1 MSTKINIRSPFYLKY
16 GEPAL
21 PSVELTCLLV
31 NLQLAEVNMFGDV
44 ILPKSDYGNIL
55 SYTSTDSG
63 FTDGRYAT
71 VGTATDRTIVFTIS
85 IPTNFSNALDDTID
99 CSVTVSQPPLVCSG
113 GVTLNGTVPN
123 QALDTGGDSVTI
135 DLSSY
140 FTEGTDPITSYTVT
154 NNNLDYLQHSM
165 FASTITIFSQNK
177 AGVKNIYV
185 EASDGD
191 IATCNATQPIQITTT
206 SQVAYDCNDT
216 YFSGGA
222 ISQSGTITNPI
233 LSGTI
238 IQIRSSSGG
247 SPITSYPANTTGSS
261 RDVTLYFLITIPTG
275 YSNTSSNVLCSKLF
289 SQPTSALP
297 TFTCDIAALTTQSI
311 TSFGSIGK
319 GIANEG
325 TITAFSPIGFDA
337 VTVATPRTVDF
348 TVTIPS
354 SGYSNSGGT
363 PLTCPIGMEQ
373 PANVPVVGNSQW
385 YLAGSSST
393 PFMTDAQY
401 DAAFPTGGDAY
412 RTFMSAEMQAD
423 ARGYSSNQ
431 NLPRANFPIILT
443 SDTPELNVNTF
454 VIQARLTDSWKG
466 TLFQAPRPT
475 SNLSNPTGGRYF
487 RITQTEESYSQAPN
501 DLEQSYYVLINEA
514 GIILEVWSAEWLI
527 KKFIKIS

>member
-1 MSTKINIRSPFYLKY
+1 MSTKINIRSPFYLRY

-44 ILPKSDYGNIL
+44 ILPKSDYGNIT

-71 VGTATDRTIVFTIS
+71 VGTATSRTIVFAIS

-135 DLSSY
+135 DLASY
-140 FTEGTDPITSYTVT
+140 FTAGTDPITSYTVT

-191 IATCNATQPIQITTT
+191 VATCNATQPIQITTT

-261 RDVTLYFLITIPTG
+261 RDVTLYFLITVPTG

-289 SQPTSALP
+289 SQSTSALP

-337 VTVATPRTVDF
+337 VTVATPRNVDF

-373 PANVPVVGNSQW
+373 PANVPVAGTEQW
-385 YLAGSSST
+385 YIANSNNA
-393 PFMTDAQY
+393 PFITNAQY
-401 DAAFPTGGDAY
+401 DAAYPTG
-412 RTFMSAEMQAD
+412 TFYSYASIEGQSE
-423 ARGYSSNQ
+423 ARGYSSTL
-431 NLPRANFPIILT
+431 NLQPTTTPIILT
-443 SDTPELNVNTF
+443 SDTAELNVNTF
-454 VIQARLTDSWKG
+454 VIQARLTDSWQG
-466 TLFQAPRPT
+466 TLFKSPPPQFAIQN
-475 SNLSNPTGGRYF
+475 SSGGTYF
-487 RITQTEESYSQAPN
+487 RIGRTLQDYTQSPN
-501 DLEQSYYVLINEA
+501 DLEQSYYVLINQA